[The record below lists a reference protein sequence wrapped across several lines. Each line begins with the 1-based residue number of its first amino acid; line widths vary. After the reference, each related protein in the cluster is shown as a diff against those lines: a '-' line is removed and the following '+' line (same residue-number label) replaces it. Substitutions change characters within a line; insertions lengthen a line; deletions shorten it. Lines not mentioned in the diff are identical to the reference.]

1 MRDER
6 QLLFSESLGGW
17 MGWGGLNVSQNMFIK
32 AVGGTS
38 MLACWVIRSKE
49 CVVCVFGCWYLLEM
63 LDTADGPV
71 LLLPVVII
79 PSSPSHPRSSKNN
92 KTQDYLMKEA
102 AV

>member
-1 MRDER
+1 MNGVGRAECEPGHVYKSR
-6 QLLFSESLGGW
+6 GGR
-17 MGWGGLNVSQNMFIK
+17 
-32 AVGGTS
+32 TS
-38 MLACWVIRSKE
+38 MLACWVIHSKE
-49 CVVCVFGCWYLLEM
+49 CVSVCVFGCWYLLEM

-92 KTQDYLMKEA
+92 KTQDYLMMEA

>member
-1 MRDER
+1 MGRAECEPEHVYKSR
-6 QLLFSESLGGW
+6 GGGHLCW
-17 MGWGGLNVSQNMFIK
+17 C
-32 AVGGTS
+32 VGS
-38 MLACWVIRSKE
+38 YVQKS
-49 CVVCVFGCWYLLEM
+49 VCVFGCLYLLEM

-92 KTQDYLMKEA
+92 KTQDYLMMEA